1 MREKRK
7 VYHLRPHMGPVKVS
21 EDCTCQIYV
30 YMVHEPTK
38 AKKAGQAVIRLAAS
52 VWVTAATYMWLAP
65 LAFMERGYQAY
76 GGECLAAAMA
86 GMASYFILRR

>member
-1 MREKRK
+1 MADTMDKQRSSMYIERRNDSSGFINK
-7 VYHLRPHMGPVKVS
+7 V
-21 EDCTCQIYV
+21 
-30 YMVHEPTK
+30 
-38 AKKAGQAVIRLAAS
+38 GQAVIRLAAS

-86 GMASYFILRR
+86 GMATYYILRR